1 MEFLREIL
9 INIIGNL
16 LSAVILLLIGTVIW
30 LCASNLQTRTILAKR
45 DPQVIKD
52 KTLSKAVEQGHPIR
66 AKYRVETSFRRVLS
80 DWEIDFL
87 VEYYNFT
94 TGRDAYDGRCLRLDG
109 YEVSGGEILLTLSP
123 VGFFDLITTN
133 LSFFPGNIRTVG
145 PWKRIASWTMLP
157 KYYAILSERRHQI
170 LGHLDP
176 KDPNLFEK
184 TIANRKL
191 ANALAISVNI
201 LDFQGNTLVVR
212 RPRSITVAADT
223 YSVAVTGTL
232 TEADLFGETGSVL
245 TRGAARETLEE
256 FGLPVDPAAI
266 RPVDIIMTPQ
276 KFQPTALLEVQVAT
290 DLKSIATQ
298 AQRGKDFVAEAAALY
313 VLNLRD
319 PAEFFSVTR
328 RLPFSP
334 ASVYALD
341 RAFARVNSLDDSEF
355 LCLKKQYRPSPA
367 LATRWEKH
375 PVFSVEPQDNL
386 K

>member
-1 MEFLREIL
+1 ML
-9 INIIGNL
+9 N
-16 LSAVILLLIGTVIW
+16 
-30 LCASNLQTRTILAKR
+30 
-45 DPQVIKD
+45 D
-52 KTLSKAVEQGHPIR
+52 KTLSKAVKQGLPIR
-66 AKYRVETSFRRVLS
+66 AKYRVEGSFRRVLS

-94 TGRDAYDGRCLRLDG
+94 TGCDAYDGRCLRLDG
-109 YEVSGGEILLTLSP
+109 YEVGCSEILLTLSP

-133 LSFFPGNIRTVG
+133 LSFFPGNIRAVG

-170 LGHLDP
+170 LGRFDP

-184 TIANRKL
+184 IIANRRL

-201 LDFQGNTLVVR
+201 LDSQGNALVVR
-212 RPRSITVAADT
+212 RPRSITVAADA

-232 TEADLFGETGSVL
+232 TEADLPGETGSVL
-245 TRGAARETLEE
+245 ARGAARETLEE
-256 FGLPVDPAAI
+256 LGLPIDPAAI
-266 RPVDIIMTPQ
+266 RLVDIIMTPQ
-276 KFQPTALLEVQVAT
+276 KFQPAALLEVQVDA
-290 DLKSIATQ
+290 DLKSIAAQ
-298 AQRGKDFVAEAAALY
+298 AQRGKDFLAEAAALY

-341 RAFARVNSLDDSEF
+341 RAFARVNSLDDPEF
-355 LCLKKQYRPSPA
+355 LRLRKQYKPCTAPA
-367 LATRWEKH
+367 KRWEKH
-375 PVFSVEPQDNL
+375 PLLSVEPQDHFE
-386 K
+386 